1 MNINRNNYEE
11 YFLLYADKELSAEE
25 KSMVEMFVQ
34 QNPDLEEEFVM
45 LQQSVVKPDNTI
57 ELKDKSFLFK
67 KELLQQAQYINQT
80 NYEEKFLLYAD
91 NELNLSEIEETE
103 KFALSNSSLQNE
115 FTLLQQVKYIPDTS
129 IVFPD
134 KSFLYKNEDN
144 GKVIPFRWKTL
155 AAAVLLGIGLWTG
168 ISYLQENKTKS
179 DVATSQP
186 VPKENNAVKPIEQK
200 VNSKYV
206 PLVKT
211 ADNENTLTPKA
222 VPKERDNSVQKQ
234 IAPRQDVT
242 VKNIDPTDKKMEV
255 DKKIEQ
261 KREDVVINEVP
272 NTNDVIR
279 SNELPQPIVT
289 AHEPTDKA
297 LTKMPALENNNYA
310 QTASYIADAEVKNE
324 NYVFYNITTEEFR
337 KSKVGNFLKKVK
349 RSIERKIPFKNNI
362 FKPGTA
368 ELEKDYHN

>member
-67 KELLQQAQYINQT
+67 KEVLQQAQYINQN
-80 NYEEKFLLYAD
+80 NYEEKFLLYTD
-91 NELNLSEIEETE
+91 NELSLSEIEETE

-115 FTLLQQVKYIPDTS
+115 FTLLQQVKYIPDTT

-242 VKNIDPTDKKMEV
+242 VKNIDPTDKRMEV

-272 NTNDVIR
+272 NTNDVIKT
-279 SNELPQPIVT
+279 NELPQPIVT

-362 FKPGTA
+362 FKSGTA

>member
-1 MNINRNNYEE
+1 M
-11 YFLLYADKELSAEE
+11 
-25 KSMVEMFVQ
+25 
-34 QNPDLEEEFVM
+34 
-45 LQQSVVKPDNTI
+45 
-57 ELKDKSFLFK
+57 
-67 KELLQQAQYINQT
+67 
-80 NYEEKFLLYAD
+80 
-91 NELNLSEIEETE
+91 
-103 KFALSNSSLQNE
+103 
-115 FTLLQQVKYIPDTS
+115 QQVKYIPDTT

-134 KSFLYKNEDN
+134 KSFLYKNENN

-168 ISYLQENKTKS
+168 ISYLHENKTKS

-186 VPKENNAVKPIEQK
+186 VPKENNAVKPIGQK

-242 VKNIDPTDKKMEV
+242 VKNIDPTDKRMEV

-272 NTNDVIR
+272 NTNDVIKT
-279 SNELPQPIVT
+279 NELPQPIVT

-310 QTASYIADAEVKNE
+310 QTATYIADAEVKNE

-362 FKPGTA
+362 FKSGTA

>member
-67 KELLQQAQYINQT
+67 KEVLQQAQYINQN
-80 NYEEKFLLYAD
+80 NYEEKFLLYTD
-91 NELNLSEIEETE
+91 NELSLSEIEETE

-115 FTLLQQVKYIPDTS
+115 FTLLQQVKYIPDTT

-222 VPKERDNSVQKQ
+222 VPKERDKSVQKY
-234 IAPRQDVT
+234 R
-242 VKNIDPTDKKMEV
+242 
-255 DKKIEQ
+255 
-261 KREDVVINEVP
+261 R
-272 NTNDVIR
+272 
-279 SNELPQPIVT
+279 
-289 AHEPTDKA
+289 
-297 LTKMPALENNNYA
+297 
-310 QTASYIADAEVKNE
+310 
-324 NYVFYNITTEEFR
+324 
-337 KSKVGNFLKKVK
+337 
-349 RSIERKIPFKNNI
+349 
-362 FKPGTA
+362 
-368 ELEKDYHN
+368 

>member
-67 KELLQQAQYINQT
+67 KELLQQAQYINQN
-80 NYEEKFLLYAD
+80 NYEEKFLLYTD
-91 NELNLSEIEETE
+91 NELSLSEIEETE

-115 FTLLQQVKYIPDTS
+115 FTLLQQVKYIPDTT

-242 VKNIDPTDKKMEV
+242 VKNIDPTDKRMEV

-272 NTNDVIR
+272 NTNDVIKT
-279 SNELPQPIVT
+279 NELPQPIVT

-362 FKPGTA
+362 FKSGTA

>member
-67 KELLQQAQYINQT
+67 KEVLPQDLHKESNGQYINQT
-80 NYEEKFLLYAD
+80 NYEEKFLLYTD

-103 KFALSNSSLQNE
+103 KFALSNPSLQNE
-115 FTLLQQVKYIPDTS
+115 FTLLQRVKYIPDTS

-134 KSFLYKNEDN
+134 KRSLYKNEDN
-144 GKVIPFRWKTL
+144 GKVIPFRWKAL

-168 ISYLQENKTKS
+168 ISYLHENKTDS
-179 DVATSQP
+179 DVAARQP
-186 VPKENNAVKPIEQK
+186 VPKNNAAKLIEQK

-211 ADNENTLTPKA
+211 EDNQNTPTPKA
-222 VPKERDNSVQKQ
+222 VPKELDNSEQKQ
-234 IAPRQDVT
+234 IAPRQNIT

-255 DKKIEQ
+255 DKRIEQ
-261 KREDVVINEVP
+261 KREEVAINDLPIKSEMIK
-272 NTNDVIR
+272 TD
-279 SNELPQPIVT
+279 ELPQPINT
-289 AHEPTDKA
+289 APEPTDKA
-297 LTKMPALENNNYA
+297 VIKMPVLENNNYA
-310 QTASYIADAEVKNE
+310 QTASYIADAEVKSE

-349 RSIERKIPFKNNI
+349 RAVERKIPFKNI
-362 FKPGTA
+362 GLKQ
-368 ELEKDYHN
+368 ELQK